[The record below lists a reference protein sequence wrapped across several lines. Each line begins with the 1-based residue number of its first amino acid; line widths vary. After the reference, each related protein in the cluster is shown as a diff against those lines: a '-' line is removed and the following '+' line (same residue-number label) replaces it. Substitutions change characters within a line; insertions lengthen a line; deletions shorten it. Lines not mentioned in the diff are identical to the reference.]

1 MKLVGHK
8 YIQRTQCS
16 TILNTST
23 SFTEKSGE
31 CDKHSLLKVSELELE
46 PVKLQREMQ
55 KRKLRLRR
63 KLTMTQILVVNAVN
77 RGERERERDYRSP
90 SR

>member
-1 MKLVGHK
+1 MVIRIYSYVHQDA
-8 YIQRTQCS
+8 IQRAQCF

-55 KRKLRLRR
+55 KRKLRLRG
-63 KLTMTQILVVNAVN
+63 KLTMTQILVVNAMN
-77 RGERERERDYRSP
+77 RRERLQVSI
-90 SR
+90 

>member
-1 MKLVGHK
+1 MKLLGHK
-8 YIQRTQCS
+8 DIAFVHQDARCRTLF

-23 SFTEKSGE
+23 SFTKKSGK

-55 KRKLRLRR
+55 KRKLSCE
-63 KLTMTQILVVNAVN
+63 VN
-77 RGERERERDYRSP
+77 
-90 SR
+90 